1 MVSKYKTILT
11 KRVLSCSPFDN
22 PYVTTSI
29 RGSTDLCP
37 ECFKKLKV
45 SFKGILSRSKPEK
58 HHDRP
63 GNCYVPEDTKKFNFI
78 GVYIQP
84 YDNSIFQENCC
95 ICGKDR
101 CHGISPDD
109 YLSKFRIEL
118 KRKLKDH
125 YLYVE
130 LVTRIGKGEADKV
143 ALVMNNPPDP
153 KQMQRD
159 LEIIW
164 GNGAKTKRKQEV

>member
-1 MVSKYKTILT
+1 MKSKYKTIDT

-22 PYVTTSI
+22 PCVATSI

-63 GNCYVPEDTKKFNFI
+63 GNCYDPESTKKFDFI
-78 GVYIQP
+78 GVFIQP
-84 YDNSIFQENCC
+84 YDNSIFRENCR
-95 ICGKDR
+95 ICGENR

-109 YLSKFRIEL
+109 YLSKFRIEV
-118 KRKLKDH
+118 KQELKDH
-125 YLYVE
+125 RLYVE

-143 ALVMNNPPDP
+143 ALIMNNPPDP
-153 KQMQRD
+153 ERLQKD
-159 LEIIW
+159 LEAIW
-164 GNGAKTKRKQEV
+164 RTSA